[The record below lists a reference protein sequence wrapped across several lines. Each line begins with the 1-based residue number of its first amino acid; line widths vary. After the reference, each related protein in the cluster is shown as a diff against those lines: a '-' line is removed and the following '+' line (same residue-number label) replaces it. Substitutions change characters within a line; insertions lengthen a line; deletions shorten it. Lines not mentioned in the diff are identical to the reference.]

1 MSEFER
7 LRVVTGYE
15 FLKHIRR
22 RRLYVIL
29 GLALLAELAV
39 LIGVPALTDGYPDD
53 MMFMAALLT
62 VGPSLAAIGAVF
74 FAGDAIAGEFESKT
88 GFILFTNP
96 VRRTTLVTGKYL
108 ASCVAVTLL
117 IIFSYVII
125 SISLLAIYGEVPI
138 EVAKSLGLCLLYG
151 ASVLS
156 VTFFFSSV
164 SKGAMGATV
173 MTLLFIMVISG
184 IIEGVLLFADKPYWF
199 TLSAGGDSI
208 ALVYSDFELLMEGFM
223 PQGAMGMLPFE
234 FETPDIG
241 LTALGMVIYL
251 VVGFVLS
258 IWISNRRQLA

>member
-1 MSEFER
+1 MSELAK

-39 LIGVPALTDGYPDD
+39 IIGVPALMDGYPNSV
-53 MMFMAALLT
+53 MVMAALLT
-62 VGPSLAAIGAVF
+62 VGSSMASLGAVF

-96 VRRTTLVTGKYL
+96 VRRITLVVGKYL
-108 ASCVAVTLL
+108 ASCAAVTLL
-117 IIFSYVII
+117 IIFGYAITAI
-125 SISLLAIYGEVPI
+125 ALLAIYGNIPI
-138 EVAKSLGLCLLYG
+138 ETAKSFGLCLLFAG
-151 ASVLS
+151 SVLS

-173 MTLLFIMVISG
+173 MTLLLIMVIFG
-184 IIEGVLLFADKPYWF
+184 IIESVLLFAGKPYWF
-199 TLSAGGDSI
+199 LLSTGGDSI
-208 ALVYSDFELLMEGFM
+208 AAVYGGYDLILGGIVPQDME
-223 PQGAMGMLPFE
+223 LPFE
-234 FETPDIG
+234 FKGPDIG
-241 LTALGMVIYL
+241 LTALAMTIYL

-258 IWISNRRQLA
+258 LWLTKRKQLA

>member
-1 MSEFER
+1 MSEFEK

-22 RRLYVIL
+22 RRLYVVL
-29 GLALLAELAV
+29 GLALIAELAV
-39 LIGVPALTDGYPDD
+39 IIGVPVLMDGYPDNV
-53 MMFMAALLT
+53 MVMAALLT
-62 VGPSLAAIGAVF
+62 VGPSLAAIGAIF

-96 VRRTTLVTGKYL
+96 VRRITLVVGKYL

-125 SISLLAIYGEVPI
+125 AITLLVIYGDVPI
-138 EVAKSLGLCLLYG
+138 ETAKSFGLCLLFAG
-151 ASVLS
+151 SVLS

-184 IIEGVLLFADKPYWF
+184 VIEGVLMMAGKPHWF
-199 TLSAGGDSI
+199 LLSTGGDSMTYVYGGI
-208 ALVYSDFELLMEGFM
+208 ELVLEGIM
-223 PQGAMGMLPFE
+223 PPGGMGMMPFE
-234 FETPDIG
+234 IETPDIG
-241 LTALGMVIYL
+241 LCALSMVIYM
-251 VVGFVLS
+251 VVGFVVS
-258 IWISNRRQLA
+258 IWVSKRRQLA